1 MFTNAYSAGN
11 GTSDNMLQENWYNS
25 GGAQMPNAA
34 AHNNQLIDNVQVSG
48 NNWPSAAWE
57 VICAAGV
64 APEYRTELNANLG
77 GIDPRC
83 ETVAATETPVAQLP
97 ALPARRPRDVS
108 GAGAPCRRRSLDDQG
123 TRGNVWHL
131 QTGTDDDFDDDHER
145 RVTTIGAIAR
155 LTYPSSQIR
164 TSLP

>member
-1 MFTNAYSAGN
+1 MIEENYLYNVSGVGIYLDEGSRYILSRHNVLSGANPWVFTNAYSAGN
-11 GTSDNMLQENWYNS
+11 GTNDNTLQENWYNS

-34 AHNNQLIDNVQVSG
+34 ARNNRLIDNVRVSG

-83 ETVAATETPVAQLP
+83 ETVAATETP
-97 ALPARRPRDVS
+97 
-108 GAGAPCRRRSLDDQG
+108 
-123 TRGNVWHL
+123 
-131 QTGTDDDFDDDHER
+131 
-145 RVTTIGAIAR
+145 
-155 LTYPSSQIR
+155 
-164 TSLP
+164 